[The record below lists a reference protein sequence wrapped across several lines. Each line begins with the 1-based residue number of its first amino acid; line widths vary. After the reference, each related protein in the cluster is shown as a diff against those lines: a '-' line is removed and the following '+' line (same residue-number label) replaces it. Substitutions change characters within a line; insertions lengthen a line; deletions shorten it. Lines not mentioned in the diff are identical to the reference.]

1 MFVGGNVLDSVG
13 EEEFPLIFGL
23 IGLPLGYI
31 PVTAEFIKLIV
42 CSEGKL
48 EDAVIFDLDA

>member
-1 MFVGGNVLDSVG
+1 VFVGGDVLDSVG

-23 IGLPLGYI
+23 IGLPLVYI

-48 EDAVIFDLDA
+48 EDAVIFDLDT